1 MLTSITFC
9 MRARTIP
16 AVTDSTC
23 SFMTHAF
30 TFRAKSWWKLSSHTL
45 NCYSYTY
52 LNYPPTIHYNT
63 RQRRVCNRLGQHSS
77 GLMGFWRIR
86 IIGKDGEK
94 SIVYNINELE
104 WWEIKELILLVLLPR
119 LLLLILAAIPSKLAS
134 THFLASF
141 YLLVFEIQNWMP
153 LSSHLYDYLAIWFIN
168 LCCN

>member
-1 MLTSITFC
+1 MSTILYVVWIGCYKIRMLTSITFC

-30 TFRAKSWWKLSSHTL
+30 TSRAKSWWKLSSHTL

-52 LNYPPTIHYNT
+52 LNYPPTIYHNT

-77 GLMGFWRIR
+77 GLLGFWRIR

-94 SIVYNINELE
+94 LIVYDNKELE
-104 WWEIKELILLVLLPR
+104 WWEVKELILLVLLPL
-119 LLLLILAAIPSKLAS
+119 LLLLILAAIPSPSRSYIHDKSGFRFAKNP
-134 THFLASF
+134 T
-141 YLLVFEIQNWMP
+141 P
-153 LSSHLYDYLAIWFIN
+153 
-168 LCCN
+168 